1 MPSSAFSCTVRKC
14 SSWVIDRGRD
24 VATAAVNSAL
34 RYGVAC
40 PGTGRQVFQGPLP
53 ERNSNRMDNMAR
65 INVDGLKYKELV
77 ALRADIEVAI
87 AARKADDGKALK
99 AQLAELAEKGGF
111 SMEELFGKGRK
122 TSKLAVKFRNPKAPD
137 ETWTGR
143 GRKPNWLVAA
153 LKKGGKI
160 ESFQV

>member
-1 MPSSAFSCTVRKC
+1 
-14 SSWVIDRGRD
+14 
-24 VATAAVNSAL
+24 
-34 RYGVAC
+34 
-40 PGTGRQVFQGPLP
+40 
-53 ERNSNRMDNMAR
+53 MAR

-87 AARKADDGKALK
+87 AARKAEDGKALK